1 LLNVDFALGE
11 KISLLAHEVY
21 IPEINGRID
30 LLLKA
35 EKSSS
40 LIVVELKSEV
50 ATREHVGQLASYVG
64 WYKKN
69 PDKMPGQVKNVK
81 GLLLARKFSSGAQSA
96 LEACPDL
103 ESRTFELHV
112 DIKKS

>member
-1 LLNVDFALGE
+1 LLNVDFGMGE
-11 KISLLAHEVY
+11 NLSLLAHEVY

-30 LLLKA
+30 LLLRA
-35 EKSSS
+35 EKSSL

-81 GLLLARKFSSGAQSA
+81 GLLLARKFSPGAESA

-103 ESRTFELHV
+103 ESRIFELHV